1 MTRLYEPTSGEILV
15 NDEPIGSYTHAELLN
30 SITVQLQ
37 SVPIS
42 QVTIAEFVGLG
53 AAGQRIDKEIDE
65 TAVKRALEK
74 ADAMPF
80 IDKLDKGIWARLGPV
95 SNLRKLDLQT
105 YVLTFL
111 TCVIVPTSSKCSDCF
126 ERSVIL

>member
-1 MTRLYEPTSGEILV
+1 LTRLYEPTSGEILV
-15 NDEPIGSYTHAELLN
+15 NDKPIGAYTHAELLN

-37 SVPIS
+37 SVPVS

-53 AAGQRIDKEIDE
+53 AAGQRVDKRIDE

-80 IDKLDKGIWARLGPV
+80 IDKFDKGIWARLGPV
-95 SNLRKLDLQT
+95 SDLKTLQSDVQRLTLPNLFDSFRLE
-105 YVLTFL
+105 
-111 TCVIVPTSSKCSDCF
+111 PTPRLC
-126 ERSVIL
+126 